1 MISLFELSEKLLK
14 EKSAAL
20 FCHARPDGDTI
31 GSACA
36 LKLALEMKG
45 VNAQVFC
52 TDAVPEKYLFLEE
65 AKKIITA
72 YSGNFSEFSALIA
85 IDNAEITRLGDFAEA
100 FVKHKNTYS
109 IDHHSSNTRYAK
121 INYVESRS
129 SNAENVFALIL
140 ETGAE
145 INAEIANLLALGI
158 MTDTGGFRHKNVSA
172 RTFYDAAK
180 LAECGADMNN
190 LYFHAFT
197 RQSKERAK
205 LFGKTMTDIRYFKDG
220 RIAIASVL
228 LNDFNKTGAKQ
239 EETEGFI
246 DFVMG
251 VIGVEVG
258 ACIMETDSNKFKIS
272 LRSNGTDVNAIAA
285 EFGGGGHRLASGCKI
300 TGEYEEAVDRLV
312 VAISKYL
319 ED

>member
-1 MISLFELSEKLLK
+1 MISLSELSEKLLK
-14 EKSAAL
+14 EKSVAL

-36 LKLALEMKG
+36 LKLALQDKG
-45 VNAQVFC
+45 ITAQVFC
-52 TDAVPEKYLFLEE
+52 TDPVPQKYLFLYEPN
-65 AKKIITA
+65 KIVNE
-72 YSGNFSEFSALIA
+72 YSGDFSEFSALIA

-100 FVKHKNTYS
+100 FAKHKNTYS

-121 INYVESRS
+121 INYVEAKS
-129 SNAENVFALIL
+129 SNAENVFALIC
-140 ETGAE
+140 TMGAAVSHE
-145 INAEIANLLALGI
+145 AADLLALGI

-172 RTFYDAAK
+172 QTFYDAAR
-180 LAECGADMNN
+180 LVEFGADMNN

-205 LFGKTMTDIRYFKDG
+205 LFGKTMTNIRYFNGD
-220 RIAIASVL
+220 RIAVASVML
-228 LNDFNKTGAKQ
+228 KDFKQTGAKQ

-251 VIGVEVG
+251 VDGVEVG
-258 ACIMETDSNKFKIS
+258 ACVMETDSNKFKIS
-272 LRSNGTDVNAIAA
+272 LRSKGADVNAIAA
-285 EFGGGGHRLASGCKI
+285 VFGGGGHRLASGCKI
-300 TGEYEEAVDRLV
+300 TGEYEDVVDRLV
-312 VAISKYL
+312 FAIGKYL

>member
-1 MISLFELSEKLLK
+1 MISLLELSEKLLK

-20 FCHARPDGDTI
+20 FCHVRPDGDTI

-36 LKLALEMKG
+36 LKLALKSKG
-45 VNAQVFC
+45 VNATVFC
-52 TDAVPEKYLFLEE
+52 TDAVPEKYRFLSE
-65 AKKIITA
+65 ANNIVNE
-72 YSGNFSEFSALIA
+72 YSGVFGEFSALVA

-100 FVKHKNTYS
+100 FTKHKNTYS

-121 INYVESRS
+121 INYIDAKS
-129 SNAENVFALIL
+129 SNAENVFALIR
-140 ETGAE
+140 EMKAE
-145 INAEIANLLALGI
+145 ITPEIANLLALGI

-180 LAECGADMNN
+180 LVSCGADMHE

-205 LFGKTMTDIRYFKDG
+205 LFGKTMTDIRYFKEG
-220 RIAIASVL
+220 RIAVASVL
-228 LNDFNKTGAKQ
+228 LKDFKSTGAKQ

-251 VIGVEVG
+251 VDGVEVG
-258 ACIMETDSNKFKIS
+258 ACVMETETNKFKIS
-272 LRSNGTDVNAIAA
+272 LRSNGTDVNAVAA

-300 TGEYEEAVDRLV
+300 TGEYEEVIDRLV

-319 ED
+319 AD